1 MFSRMSHPSFFVH
14 YFLSVP
20 IAFCTTLFLFVSC
33 VIGKI
38 IVPWVSWK
46 SHFEQIFFRIDYVKN
61 NYTGELEEV
70 RVPCKNLL
78 EAYQIY
84 RDNMDIWLDD

>member
-1 MFSRMSHPSFFVH
+1 MFNVMTHISYFAH

-20 IAFCTTLFLFVSC
+20 IAFVTTLMLFLSC

-61 NYTGELEEV
+61 NYTNDIEEV
-70 RVPCKNLL
+70 KVPCKNLL
-78 EAYQIY
+78 EAYRMY
-84 RDNMDIWLDD
+84 RDNMDSWLDD